1 MKNTPTG
8 YIDTPRQP
16 LLPAKKRWLRKKQC
30 RHRKTASVHRN
41 LSLRRKK
48 LPFIREA
55 TPSARHSPQKRRTAD
70 ISRPLR
76 PHNNTKGAFAGSA
89 FSEKTAPHQNGLA
102 SLLRPPSV
110 FPKKLCR
117 TKAAEDN
124 PCPRREKQSPAWD
137 PGRQNIRANDKETA
151 ARHQNT
157 RSAA

>member
-8 YIDTPRQP
+8 YIDPRDRLYFRQSNDGAVKSNAAIGKQRLCTETSLCEERNSP
-16 LLPAKKRWLRKKQC
+16 LSEKQRRPRGIPRK
-30 RHRKTASVHRN
+30 
-41 LSLRRKK
+41 
-48 LPFIREA
+48 
-55 TPSARHSPQKRRTAD
+55 KRRTAD